1 MPATRTYAFGLLF
14 FTLSWLSYDH
24 YRPWVNFH
32 AELLA
37 FVGLFC
43 LVASALLS
51 QRSRLALPRAGAWIA
66 LTALVPW
73 LQYATGISLFAGDAL
88 MSSLYLSGLL
98 GAVFVGYSLNSS
110 GGYQLGSDQ
119 RGGGVTGLM
128 HCLWIAAMVSGAIG
142 VAQWLNVQAPLAMY
156 AVQSDLGDRAM
167 GNLGQANQLA
177 TLLLMGMVAYAY
189 VFERGV
195 IGRLTFFAGIAFM
208 SLALIMSQSRA
219 GMLSVIVLAAF
230 MVWKKKTVNLRVG
243 SKAIALWVA
252 CFFMG
257 TLLLPY
263 LSNALLMAPVRS
275 LSEAGPVSERW
286 RMWQQVS
293 YAVFQSPWVGYGW
306 NQTPTAHAAGAVAF
320 PGSVTY
326 TNAHNFVMDMLAWN
340 GLPLGLLLTGAIAYW
355 FITRIRS
362 GVRTEAVYAMAC
374 LLPVAV
380 HSLLEY
386 PFAYAYFLIACGFM
400 VGIVEAAGLPA
411 KTITVNRRL
420 AWGVLA
426 LWVAVGSYLTYEYF
440 LIEED
445 FRVVRFENLRIG
457 VTPQTY
463 EIPNVWMASHMAAML
478 KAGRQVA
485 QPNMP
490 NADLENLRK
499 ASERFAYGAVRFR
512 YVQALAL
519 NGDLPEANRQ
529 MKIIRGMFGEAYY
542 AACKEEI
549 RRLEKEKYPQ
559 FSGVLAP

>member
-1 MPATRTYAFGLLF
+1 M
-14 FTLSWLSYDH
+14 
-24 YRPWVNFH
+24 
-32 AELLA
+32 LA

-43 LVASALLS
+43 LVASALLYHR
-51 QRSRLALPRAGAWIA
+51 QLAALPRASAWIA

-73 LQYATGISLFAGDAL
+73 VQYATGISLFAGDAL

-98 GAVFVGYSLNSS
+98 GGVFVGYSLSIPQAGQS
-110 GGYQLGSDQ
+110 Q
-119 RGGGVTGLM
+119 RGVAGLM
-128 HCLWIAAMVSGAIG
+128 HCLWIAAMVSAAIG
-142 VAQWLNVQAPLAMY
+142 IAQWLNVQGPLAMY
-156 AVQSDLGDRAM
+156 AVQSDVGDRAM

-177 TLLLMGMVAYAY
+177 TLLLMGMVAYTY

-195 IGRLTFFAGIAFM
+195 IGQVAFSAGIAFL

-219 GMLSVIVLAAF
+219 GMLSVVVLAGF
-230 MVWKKKTVNLRVG
+230 LVWKKQTVRLRIA
-243 SKAIALWVA
+243 SKAIALWAA

-257 TLLLPY
+257 VFLLPS
-263 LSNALLMAPVRS
+263 LSNALLMAPVRA
-275 LSEAGPVSERW
+275 LNEVGPVSERW
-286 RMWQQVS
+286 QMWQQVA

-306 NQTPTAHAAGAVAF
+306 NQTPTAHAAGAIAF

-355 FITRIRS
+355 LFTRIRS
-362 GVRTEAVYAMAC
+362 SVRTESIYAMAC

-380 HSLLEY
+380 HSMLEY

-400 VGIVEAAGLPA
+400 VGIAEAAGLPA

-426 LWVAVGSYLTYEYF
+426 LWVAMGSYLTYEYF

-457 VTPQTY
+457 TTPQAY
-463 EIPNVWMASHMAAML
+463 GIPNVWMASHMAAML
-478 KAGRQVA
+478 KAGRQKA
-485 QPNMP
+485 QPNM
-490 NADLENLRK
+490 DKGEIENLRK
-499 ASERFAYGAVRFR
+499 ASERFAYGALRFR

-519 NGDLPEANRQ
+519 NGDVPEANRQ

-559 FSGVLAP
+559 FSAVLTP